1 LTEEEI
7 AADEI
12 DFVEIYK
19 GVGLHDCQS
28 PTRLAVVRAAINLV
42 AWTNKVH
49 ELYDYCRT
57 PANPPE
63 ARVFAGQKILAHLQ
77 RAGNRRRPAGITRD
91 LVLAHMA
98 GLSCRRWRDPDCY
111 GSLLDVHMADTPRPA
126 QREVRLP
133 E

>member
-1 LTEEEI
+1 MTEQEI
-7 AADEI
+7 AVDEI
-12 DFVEIYK
+12 DFIEIYK

-28 PTRLAVVRAAINLV
+28 PTRLGVVRAGINLV
-42 AWTNKVH
+42 ASTNKVH

-57 PANPPE
+57 PGNPPE
-63 ARVFAGQKILAHLQ
+63 ARVFAGHKILAHLQ

-111 GSLLDVHMADTPRPA
+111 GSLLDVHTAGTPRPVR
-126 QREVRLP
+126 REIRLP